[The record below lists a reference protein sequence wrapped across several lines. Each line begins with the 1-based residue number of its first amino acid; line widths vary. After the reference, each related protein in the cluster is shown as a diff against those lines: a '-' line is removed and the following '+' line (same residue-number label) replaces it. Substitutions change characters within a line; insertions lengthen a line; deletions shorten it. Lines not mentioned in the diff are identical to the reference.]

1 MDVPLLCLGV
11 KYQNLWEIKTNKV
24 FQKDN
29 NIEFFL
35 HAKVLH
41 DVIRQSNRVID
52 ATVHRYTSF
61 INFQVSVDNT
71 TLELKKYPT
80 KQAH

>member
-1 MDVPLLCLGV
+1 MDVPVLCLGV

-41 DVIRQSNRVID
+41 DVIRQSNRVIA

-61 INFQVSVDNT
+61 INFQVSVHNT
-71 TLELKKYPT
+71 TLEPNKEPT